1 MATEIVAIEER
12 LPAASNAITP
22 NAYVCPQE
30 TAKTCEVTTS
40 VAIFVVP
47 A

>member
-1 MATEIVAIEER
+1 MVTETVAIDER

-22 NAYVCPQE
+22 NVYVCPQV
-30 TAKTCEVTTS
+30 TAKMCDVTTS
-40 VAIFVVP
+40 VAIFVLP